1 MSSVERRP
9 KVGVVLGGGGLKCFA
24 AIALF
29 ELLDEIELEVDLLV
43 GCSGGGI
50 AAAARGAGF
59 SPAEMRALIDEL
71 ADREI
76 FSSVDYRTLLGLAH
90 LPFGRFDKG
99 AGVLK
104 ADRLR
109 QAYRQVFKDL
119 NLEDL
124 HPTILLQTTDILT
137 GEGIVL
143 SQGPVTDAL
152 CATTALFPLLPPF
165 CIEGRWLIDG
175 AYSSLV
181 PVMEAVN
188 HNMDVIIV
196 FSVSTQSAAN
206 PGGFFEYFSNL
217 INRTQIAHVRQE
229 MALAIDLHHHEIV
242 IVNVPFYQD
251 IQMWDVEKVPVVL
264 ETGQKVVEQ
273 KKKEILLAIASFS
286 AKQEESDGY

>member
-1 MSSVERRP
+1 MSSIERRP

-29 ELLDEIELEVDLLV
+29 ELLDEIEIEIDLLV
-43 GCSGGGI
+43 GCSGGGL

-59 SPAEMRALIDEL
+59 TPAEMRTLIDEF

-109 QAYRQVFKDL
+109 QAYQQVFKNL
-119 NLEDL
+119 KLEDL
-124 HPTILLQTTDILT
+124 HPTTLLQTTDILT
-137 GEGIVL
+137 GEGVVL
-143 SQGPVTDAL
+143 SQGPVADAL
-152 CATTALFPLLPPF
+152 CATTALFPLLPPT
-165 CIEGRWLIDG
+165 CIKGRWLIDG

-188 HNMDVIIV
+188 HHMDVIIV

-251 IQMWDVEKVPVVL
+251 IQMWDVDKVPVIL
-264 ETGQKVVEQ
+264 ETGQKVVGQ
-273 KKKEILLAIASFS
+273 KKEEILAAIESFS
-286 AKQEESDGY
+286 VKQNGC